1 VAAGLT
7 VAGPTHVVHW
17 SGDNGAAVA
26 GSVAGLGLAAEW
38 LLGESTSLAPIDEGT
53 LIRSAVADVDAG
65 DLAASVSY
73 DTVYA
78 ARQHEELTWRHDP
91 GRQAKYLEEPANAGA
106 DTMLRIIGQA
116 IRDELR

>member
-1 VAAGLT
+1 MP
-7 VAGPTHVVHW
+7 PTHRLAW
-17 SGDNGAAVA
+17 TGDRGGAQA
-26 GSVAGLGLAAEW
+26 GAVAGLGLAAEW
-38 LLGESTSLAPIDEGT
+38 LLGESTAVAPIEEGT

-106 DTMLRIIGQA
+106 DTMLGIIAAGV
-116 IRDELR
+116 RGELE